1 MAQRIKLDMGSIEA
15 HYGIEEDG
23 AVWSYRMGRYLKPTR
38 CGSFYSYY
46 YVCLKDAGM
55 TWVSV
60 HKLVAS
66 KYLGVCPEGCE
77 ISHVDGNKWNNHWSN
92 LEYITH
98 SANLKKSF
106 SEHGRRRPTGN
117 HIPPSWET
125 KQLMSAAKKKRVVS
139 SEGEVW
145 DSLNDCARSLGY
157 TRTGL
162 WYSMKKGITMKNGLR
177 LQFVT
182 P

>member
-1 MAQRIKLDMGSIEA
+1 MAQRIRLDMDVIEA
-15 HYGIEEDG
+15 HYRIEEDG
-23 AVWSYRMGRYLKPTR
+23 AIWVHRLGRYLKPTR
-38 CGSFYSYY
+38 SGGFYAYY

-66 KYLGVCPEGCE
+66 KFLGVCPDGCE
-77 ISHVDGNKWNNHWSN
+77 ISHKDGNKWNNHWSN

-106 SEHGRRRPTGN
+106 SEHGRTPPPGN
-117 HIPPSWET
+117 HLLPSWET
-125 KQLMSAAKKKRVVS
+125 KQLMSAAKKKKVVS

-145 DSLNDCARSLGY
+145 DSLNECAADLGY
-157 TRTGL
+157 SRVGL
-162 WYSMKKGITMKNGLR
+162 YYSMKQGLPLKLGFSIR
-177 LQFVT
+177 YL
-182 P
+182 

>member
-1 MAQRIKLDMGSIEA
+1 MAQRVKLDMGCIET
-15 HYGIEEDG
+15 HYRIEEDG
-23 AVWSYRMGRYLKPTR
+23 AVWSYRLGRYLCPTHS
-38 CGSFYSYY
+38 GGYYDYY

-66 KYLGVCPEGCE
+66 KYIGVCPDGCE
-77 ISHVDGNKWNNHWSN
+77 ISHKDGNKWDNHWIN

-98 SANLKKSF
+98 RENVVKSYR
-106 SEHGRRRPTGN
+106 EHGRVAIGN
-117 HIPPSWET
+117 HKSPSWET
-125 KQLMSAAKKKRVVS
+125 KRLMAAAKKKMVVADT
-139 SEGEVW
+139 GEVW
-145 DSLNDCARSLGY
+145 DSLTECAGALGY
-157 TRTGL
+157 SRVGL
-162 WYSMKKGITMKNGLR
+162 WYSMKKGIRMKNGLR